1 MSFDRKARLRLLLNS
16 TEVFVFDFD
25 DTLVDERFSVMER
38 WNVVLKK
45 YQTVLN
51 CNDLVACF
59 FDIFNREGDEYKGHV
74 DDTLRYL
81 KLDMAHK
88 NEIIQDFLS
97 QRSSCELV
105 FPKVIDLLELLT
117 SSNIKIAMFTNGFRY
132 VQEHRVEVSGLK
144 DYFTHIQYGDCAR
157 EKPNVLG
164 FLHLSKSLNLTKM
177 SKLTMIGD
185 SFIDDYQGALAVDAN
200 CILVNTDV
208 NDSLTVPVY
217 AGIDELYFD
226 FAETINEEKLSGKEY

>member
-1 MSFDRKARLRLLLNS
+1 MNFDRKAQLGRLFNS

-45 YQTVLN
+45 YQTILN
-51 CNDLVACF
+51 CSDLVSCF
-59 FDIFNREGDEYKGHV
+59 FDIFNREGDGYKGHV
-74 DDTLRYL
+74 DDVLDYL
-81 KLDMAHK
+81 KLDMAYK

-97 QRSSCELV
+97 QRSSRELV
-105 FPKVIDLLELLT
+105 FPSVIDLLTLLT
-117 SSNIKIAMFTNGFRY
+117 TNNIKIAMFTNGLRY

-144 DYFTHIQYGDCAR
+144 SYFSHIQYGDCAGK
-157 EKPNVLG
+157 KPNSSG
-164 FLHLSKSLNLTKM
+164 FLHLSECLNLTEM
-177 SKLTMIGD
+177 SKFTMIGD
-185 SFIDDYQGALAVDAN
+185 SFIDDYQGASAVGAN

-208 NDSLTVPVY
+208 NDSLPVPIY

-226 FAETINEEKLSGKEY
+226 FVETIHKKKLCVKEF